1 MLASFTQD
9 ADGRKSEP
17 GREPVIEDLV
27 KWTMIVT
34 LNVISG
40 AALNIKALWPT
51 HSVAAPT
58 EETDYSRE
66 EKSVDMKTQGL
77 PFQKSFDSVMCVLI
91 LICPR
96 PPLKHCFVQAG
107 VTHSKL
113 SHIPQNMKF

>member
-17 GREPVIEDLV
+17 GKEPVVEDLV
-27 KWTMIVT
+27 KWTMTVT

-58 EETDYSRE
+58 REMAYERE
-66 EKSVDMKTQGL
+66 EESIDGETQGL
-77 PFQKSFDSVMCVLI
+77 PFQKSFDSVM
-91 LICPR
+91 
-96 PPLKHCFVQAG
+96 
-107 VTHSKL
+107 
-113 SHIPQNMKF
+113 